1 MYKIAVT
8 FTIDIMR
15 MIVGNH
21 KLITSD
27 TMDLNNLIIF
37 GILTSTLVFAVKT
50 GIGCGFASLQRKEI
64 LGIGAVY
71 FIISVL
77 LSWVTL
83 PPGFS
88 EQVLSYG
95 VLVMT
100 ILAIGMIVGGF
111 YTVRQWVSKS
121 CDISRKSFLWL
132 SFPCPV
138 CLAAIFLACTSLAT
152 LTDIS
157 HSKIGVMVGAT
168 FFVGIYGVSF
178 GLQRFRKTPV
188 SLGNAMIFVGLF
200 YLLSIILI
208 PAYLQ
213 AKTVESPEFLINIKE
228 MAMTFVTM
236 SIVVIIGFIKYKN
249 RRHIT

>member
-1 MYKIAVT
+1 MDRVDVT
-8 FTIDIMR
+8 FIIDTMK
-15 MIVGNH
+15 MMLDNH
-21 KLITSD
+21 KSITSD

-37 GILTSTLVFAVKT
+37 GILTSTLVFAIKT
-50 GIGCGFASLQRKEI
+50 GIGCGFASLQKKEI

-71 FIISVL
+71 FVISVL
-77 LSWVTL
+77 MSWVTL

-95 VLVMT
+95 VLVMA

-157 HSKIGVMVGAT
+157 HWKIGVMVGTT
-168 FFVGIYGVSF
+168 FFVGICGVSF
-178 GLQRFRKTPV
+178 GLQRFRKTPA

-213 AKTVESPEFLINIKE
+213 AKTVESPEFLINVKE
-228 MAMTFVTM
+228 MAATFVVM

>member
-15 MIVGNH
+15 MIVGNY

-178 GLQRFRKTPV
+178 GLQRFRKTPA

>member
-15 MIVGNH
+15 MIVGNN

-178 GLQRFRKTPV
+178 GLQRFRKTPA

>member
-178 GLQRFRKTPV
+178 GLQRFRKTPA

>member
-15 MIVGNH
+15 MIVGNY

>member
-111 YTVRQWVSKS
+111 YTIRQWVSKS

-178 GLQRFRKTPV
+178 GLQRFRKTPA